1 MFPLWKHEK
10 WEIAMLMTRHFLFWR
25 FLNGRLGLL
34 LLGVLIAVGIVLLIV
49 LLTSRKYPRG
59 SVKAAPGAQPA
70 ASAAGT
76 PASAVTGDPHG
87 KILDLLRV
95 ASEEK
100 QVSAADYEERR
111 MVLDGGKYDNYRRA
125 ELVEL
130 KEKYARFEL
139 STQEY
144 IEARAKLLNL

>member
-1 MFPLWKHEK
+1 
-10 WEIAMLMTRHFLFWR
+10 
-25 FLNGRLGLL
+25 
-34 LLGVLIAVGIVLLIV
+34 
-49 LLTSRKYPRG
+49 
-59 SVKAAPGAQPA
+59 
-70 ASAAGT
+70 
-76 PASAVTGDPHG
+76 DPHA
-87 KILDLLRV
+87 KVLDVLRV

-111 MVLDGGKYDNYRRA
+111 MVLDGGKYDNYRRT

>member
-1 MFPLWKHEK
+1 MMTYMPR
-10 WEIAMLMTRHFLFWR
+10 LMVWR
-25 FLNGRLGLL
+25 FFGGRLGLL
-34 LLGVLIAVGIVLLIV
+34 LLGLLVVVGIVLLIV
-49 LLTSRKYPRG
+49 LLASRRIKSPAA
-59 SVKAAPGAQPA
+59 KAAPAQQTAA
-70 ASAAGT
+70 ASATA
-76 PASAVTGDPHG
+76 AGDPHSR
-87 KILDLLRV
+87 ILDVLRV

-100 QVSAADYEERR
+100 QASAADYEERR

-144 IEARAKLLNL
+144 IDARSKLLNL

>member
-1 MFPLWKHEK
+1 
-10 WEIAMLMTRHFLFWR
+10 MLTYMPHLMFWR
-25 FLNGRLGLL
+25 FFGTRLGLL
-34 LLGVLIAVGIVLLIV
+34 ALGLLFIVAIVLLIV
-49 LLTSRKYPRG
+49 VLASRKNKTPA
-59 SVKAAPGAQPA
+59 VKTAPAQQATAATPAAAP
-70 ASAAGT
+70 
-76 PASAVTGDPHG
+76 VTGDPHSR
-87 KILDLLRV
+87 ILDVLRV

-100 QVSAADYEERR
+100 QASAADYEERR

-144 IEARAKLLNL
+144 IEARSKLLNL

>member
-1 MFPLWKHEK
+1 M
-10 WEIAMLMTRHFLFWR
+10 MMRHFLFWR
-25 FLNGRLGLL
+25 FLDGRLGLA
-34 LLGVLIAVGIVLLIV
+34 LLGLLIVVGIVLLIV
-49 LLTSRKYPRG
+49 FLTSRKHPRG
-59 SVKAAPGAQPA
+59 SVKAAPGAQPVNASSAATASA
-70 ASAAGT
+70 ASA
-76 PASAVTGDPHG
+76 GDPHARV
-87 KILDLLRV
+87 LDVLRV

-100 QVSAADYEERR
+100 NVSAADYEERR

-125 ELVEL
+125 ELIEL

>member
-1 MFPLWKHEK
+1 MMTYMPR
-10 WEIAMLMTRHFLFWR
+10 LMVWR
-25 FLNGRLGLL
+25 FFGGRLGLL
-34 LLGVLIAVGIVLLIV
+34 LLGLLVVVGIVLLIV
-49 LLTSRKYPRG
+49 LLASRRIKSPAA
-59 SVKAAPGAQPA
+59 KAAPAQQTA
-70 ASAAGT
+70 AAA
-76 PASAVTGDPHG
+76 PITGDPHSR
-87 KILDLLRV
+87 ILDVLRV

-100 QVSAADYEERR
+100 QASAADYEERR

-144 IEARAKLLNL
+144 IDARSKLLNL

>member
-1 MFPLWKHEK
+1 M
-10 WEIAMLMTRHFLFWR
+10 MMRHFVFWR
-25 FLNGRLGLL
+25 FLDGRLGFA
-34 LLGVLIAVGIVLLIV
+34 LLGLLIVVGIVLLIV
-49 LLTSRKYPRG
+49 FLTSRKHPRG
-59 SVKAAPGAQPA
+59 SVKGAPGAQPVSA
-70 ASAAGT
+70 ASAAT
-76 PASAVTGDPHG
+76 ASAAAAGDPHG
-87 KILDLLRV
+87 RILDVLRV

-111 MVLDGGKYDNYRRA
+111 MLLDGGKYDNYRRA

>member
-1 MFPLWKHEK
+1 
-10 WEIAMLMTRHFLFWR
+10 MLTYMPHLMFWR
-25 FLNGRLGLL
+25 FFGGRLGLL
-34 LLGVLIAVGIVLLIV
+34 ALGLLLVVAIVLLIV
-49 LLTSRKYPRG
+49 VLASRRNRTPA
-59 SVKAAPGAQPA
+59 VKAAPAQQAPA
-70 ASAAGT
+70 AA
-76 PASAVTGDPHG
+76 PVTGDPHSR
-87 KILDLLRV
+87 ILDVLRV

-100 QVSAADYEERR
+100 QASAADYEERR

-144 IEARAKLLNL
+144 IEARSKLLNL

>member
-1 MFPLWKHEK
+1 
-10 WEIAMLMTRHFLFWR
+10 MLMTRHFLYWR
-25 FLNGRLGLL
+25 FFDGRLGLA
-34 LLGVLIAVGIVLLIV
+34 LLGLLIVVGIVLLIV
-49 LLTSRKYPRG
+49 FLTSRKHPRG
-59 SVKAAPGAQPA
+59 SVKAASGAQ
-70 ASAAGT
+70 SAAGT
-76 PASAVTGDPHG
+76 ASTPANAVSGDPHG

>member
-1 MFPLWKHEK
+1 MMRNYFY
-10 WEIAMLMTRHFLFWR
+10 WR
-25 FLNGRLGLL
+25 FFDGRLGLV
-34 LLGVLIAVGIVLLIV
+34 LLGLLIVVGIVLLIV
-49 LLTSRKYPRG
+49 FLTSRKHPRG
-59 SVKAAPGAQPA
+59 SVKGAPGVQPVTTASAATASA
-70 ASAAGT
+70 ASA
-76 PASAVTGDPHG
+76 GDPHARV
-87 KILDLLRV
+87 LDVLRV

-111 MVLDGGKYDNYRRA
+111 MLLDGGKYDNYRRT

>member
-1 MFPLWKHEK
+1 MMRNF
-10 WEIAMLMTRHFLFWR
+10 MYWR
-25 FLNGRLGLL
+25 FFDGRLGLA
-34 LLGVLIAVGIVLLIV
+34 LLGLLIIVGIVLLIV
-49 LLTSRKYPRG
+49 FLTSRKHPRG
-59 SVKAAPGAQPA
+59 SVKAAPSAQPA
-70 ASAAGT
+70 VGTVST

-95 ASEEK
+95 VSEEK

-111 MVLDGGKYDNYRRA
+111 MLLDGGKYDNYRRT

>member
-1 MFPLWKHEK
+1 M
-10 WEIAMLMTRHFLFWR
+10 MMRHFMFWR
-25 FLNGRLGLL
+25 FLDGRLSLALLGLL
-34 LLGVLIAVGIVLLIV
+34 IVVGIVLLIV
-49 LLTSRKYPRG
+49 FLTSRKHPRG
-59 SVKAAPGAQPA
+59 SVKAAPGAQPVNASSAATVSA
-70 ASAAGT
+70 ASA
-76 PASAVTGDPHG
+76 GDPHARV
-87 KILDLLRV
+87 LDILRV

-100 QVSAADYEERR
+100 QASAADYEERR

>member
-1 MFPLWKHEK
+1 MMMCHY
-10 WEIAMLMTRHFLFWR
+10 MFWR

-34 LLGVLIAVGIVLLIV
+34 LLGLLIVVGIVLLIV
-49 LLTSRKYPRG
+49 LLTSRKHPRG
-59 SVKAAPGAQPA
+59 SVKAAPGAQPVNTA
-70 ASAAGT
+70 ASAA
-76 PASAVTGDPHG
+76 AVSAALAGDPHTR
-87 KILDLLRV
+87 ILDVLRV

-100 QVSAADYEERR
+100 QVIAADFEERR

>member
-1 MFPLWKHEK
+1 M
-10 WEIAMLMTRHFLFWR
+10 MMRHFLFWR
-25 FLNGRLGLL
+25 FLDGRLGLL
-34 LLGVLIAVGIVLLIV
+34 LLGLLIVVGIVLLIV
-49 LLTSRKYPRG
+49 FLTSRKYPRG
-59 SVKAAPGAQPA
+59 KVKTAPGTQAVNA
-70 ASAAGT
+70 ASAAT
-76 PASAVTGDPHG
+76 ASAAPTGDPHTR
-87 KILDLLRV
+87 ILDVLRV

-100 QVSAADYEERR
+100 NVSAADYEERR

>member
-1 MFPLWKHEK
+1 M
-10 WEIAMLMTRHFLFWR
+10 MMRHFMFWR
-25 FLNGRLGLL
+25 FLDGRLGLA
-34 LLGVLIAVGIVLLIV
+34 LLGLLIVVGIVLLIV
-49 LLTSRKYPRG
+49 FLTSRKHPRG
-59 SVKAAPGAQPA
+59 SVKAAPGAQPVSTASA
-70 ASAAGT
+70 ASA
-76 PASAVTGDPHG
+76 GDPHARV
-87 KILDLLRV
+87 LDALRV

>member
-1 MFPLWKHEK
+1 M
-10 WEIAMLMTRHFLFWR
+10 
-25 FLNGRLGLL
+25 
-34 LLGVLIAVGIVLLIV
+34 LLIV
-49 LLTSRKYPRG
+49 FLTSRKYPRG
-59 SVKAAPGAQPA
+59 SVKGARGAQPVNA
-70 ASAAGT
+70 ASAAAA
-76 PASAVTGDPHG
+76 PAAPAGDPHTQ
-87 KILDLLRV
+87 ILDVLRV

-100 QVSAADYEERR
+100 QASAADFDERR
-111 MVLDGGKYDNYRRA
+111 MVLDGGKYDNYRRT

>member
-1 MFPLWKHEK
+1 MMRNYFY
-10 WEIAMLMTRHFLFWR
+10 WR
-25 FLNGRLGLL
+25 FFDGRLGLA
-34 LLGVLIAVGIVLLIV
+34 LLGLLIVVGIVLLIV
-49 LLTSRKYPRG
+49 FLASRKHPRG
-59 SVKAAPGAQPA
+59 SVKAASGAQPA
-70 ASAAGT
+70 VGTAST
-76 PASAVTGDPHG
+76 PASTVTGDPHG
-87 KILDLLRV
+87 KILDVLRV

>member
-1 MFPLWKHEK
+1 M
-10 WEIAMLMTRHFLFWR
+10 MMRHFMFWR
-25 FLNGRLGLL
+25 FLDGRLGLA
-34 LLGVLIAVGIVLLIV
+34 LLGLLIVVGIVLLIV
-49 LLTSRKYPRG
+49 FLTSRKHPRG
-59 SVKAAPGAQPA
+59 SVKGAPVAQPANA
-70 ASAAGT
+70 ASAAT
-76 PASAVTGDPHG
+76 ASAASAGDPHA
-87 KILDLLRV
+87 KVLDVLRV

-100 QVSAADYEERR
+100 QASATDFDERR